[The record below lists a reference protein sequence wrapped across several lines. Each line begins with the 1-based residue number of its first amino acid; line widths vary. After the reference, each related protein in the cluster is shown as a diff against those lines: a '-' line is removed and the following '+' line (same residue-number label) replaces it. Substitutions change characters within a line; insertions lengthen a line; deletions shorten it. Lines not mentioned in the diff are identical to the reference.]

1 MKFLSHILV
10 VCVFVAATVLN
21 GTNAAADDLQKAKLA
36 YDKGNPAAAIKLLL
50 LMAKSGNPEAQIL
63 LGRIYS
69 LPGGWPGVK
78 RDRTKAQF
86 WLEKAVKQNYTPAFR
101 ALGFHLVG
109 TGKNPFRGY
118 RLLKT
123 AAERGDAKAQ
133 WGLGLYL
140 MSSNWGLPEDRA
152 AARKWLLKSIEQK
165 HVNAAFELLK
175 WYRGEGDYTEAHKWD
190 LIVQYLWKSDSTLL
204 HPDIREKMTKTQIA
218 ESQRRAKAWLKAHGE
233 NP

>member
-1 MKFLSHILV
+1 MNVLSRILV
-10 VCVFVAATVLN
+10 VCIFAA
-21 GTNAAADDLQKAKLA
+21 GAALIGAEALADDLQKAKRA

-50 LMAKSGNPEAQIL
+50 PMAKAGNPKAQIL
-63 LGRIYS
+63 LGRVYS
-69 LPGGWPGVK
+69 LPGGRPGVK

-86 WLEKAVKQNYTPAFR
+86 WYEKAVKQDYTPAFR

-118 RLLKT
+118 RLLKV

-140 MSSNWGLPEDRA
+140 SSSNWGLPEDRA

-165 HVNAAFELLK
+165 HVNAALQLMK
-175 WYRGEGDYTEAHKWD
+175 WYLDESDNVEAHKWD
-190 LIVQYLWKSDSTLL
+190 LIVQYLWKTKSTSLL
-204 HPDIREKMTKTQIA
+204 PDVREDMTKSQVA
-218 ESQRRAKAWLKAHGE
+218 ESQRRAKAWLEAHGE
-233 NP
+233 KP